1 MSHAEPSVLI
11 VDDERLNIDLM
22 VDLLKPH
29 YRTLVATNGE
39 QALKRA
45 SGEPR
50 PDILLLDVMMP
61 EMDGYEVCRRLKAD
75 AATSSIPVIFVT
87 AMSDV
92 GDEMKGFELGAVDYI
107 TKPIS
112 PPIVE
117 ARVRAH
123 LENKHARD
131 FIEDRNRVL
140 QGMVLERTR
149 ELAAT
154 QDATILSMATLAET
168 RDPETGHHLQRT
180 QAYVRSLA
188 VQLRTQHPRLRD
200 ELDDHAIDLL
210 FKSAPLH
217 DIGKVGVPDSILRKP
232 GKLTP
237 DEYEVMKRHVVY
249 GYEAIVAT
257 EKLLAAAGVSSAAA
271 SFLQYAREIAR
282 SHHEKWDGTGY
293 PDGLGGDE
301 IPLSA
306 RLMMMADVYDA
317 LRSERCYKPAF
328 PHAQAVAE
336 ILPGRGTFF
345 DPDVVDAFCAL
356 DQEFMEIA
364 RSHAE

>member
-1 MSHAEPSVLI
+1 
-11 VDDERLNIDLM
+11 
-22 VDLLKPH
+22 
-29 YRTLVATNGE
+29 
-39 QALKRA
+39 
-45 SGEPR
+45 
-50 PDILLLDVMMP
+50 
-61 EMDGYEVCRRLKAD
+61 
-75 AATSSIPVIFVT
+75 
-87 AMSDV
+87 
-92 GDEMKGFELGAVDYI
+92 
-107 TKPIS
+107 
-112 PPIVE
+112 
-117 ARVRAH
+117 
-123 LENKHARD
+123 
-131 FIEDRNRVL
+131 
-140 QGMVLERTR
+140 MVLERTR

-188 VQLRTQHPRLRD
+188 VQLRTQHPRFRD

-271 SFLQYAREIAR
+271 SFLRYAREIAR

-306 RLMMMADVYDA
+306 RLMTMADVYDA
-317 LRSERCYKPAF
+317 LRSAASTSRRFPTRRRWPRSCPAAGPTSTPTWSTPSAPWTRSSWRSPAPTRSDAHGAADDPGGCRNGAVPRAPRSRVRGRPLAGVRAVGRER
-328 PHAQAVAE
+328 
-336 ILPGRGTFF
+336 
-345 DPDVVDAFCAL
+345 
-356 DQEFMEIA
+356 
-364 RSHAE
+364 RSTP

>member
-1 MSHAEPSVLI
+1 MSHADPSVLI
-11 VDDERLNIDLM
+11 VDDERVNIDLL

-45 SGEPR
+45 AGEPR

-61 EMDGYEVCRRLKAD
+61 GMDGYEVCRRLKAETGTR
-75 AATSSIPVIFVT
+75 AIPVIFVT
-87 AMSDV
+87 AMSEV
-92 GDEMKGFELGAVDYI
+92 GDEMKGFALGAVDYI
-107 TKPIS
+107 TKPVS

-140 QGMVLERTR
+140 QQMVLERTR
-149 ELAAT
+149 ELEAT

-180 QAYVRSLA
+180 QGYVRALA
-188 VQLRTQHPRLRD
+188 RQLRSHRRYRE

-217 DIGKVGVPDSILRKP
+217 DIGKVGVPDRILLKP
-232 GKLTP
+232 AKLDA
-237 DEYEVMKRHVVY
+237 DEWQEMRLHVVH
-249 GYEAIVAT
+249 GYEAIAAT
-257 EKLLAAAGVSSAAA
+257 EKALAAAGISAAAA
-271 SFLQYAREIAR
+271 SFLRYAREIAR
-282 SHHEKWDGTGY
+282 CHHEKWDGSGY
-293 PDGLGGDE
+293 PDGMGAED

-306 RLMMMADVYDA
+306 RLMALADVYDA
-317 LRSERCYKPAF
+317 LRSKRCYKPPY
-328 PHAQAVAE
+328 PHERAVAE
-336 ILPGRGTFF
+336 IVEGRGGHF
-345 DPDVVDAFCAL
+345 DPDVVDAFRVL
-356 DQEFMEIA
+356 GDEFIA
-364 RSHAE
+364 ISQSYSE

>member
-1 MSHAEPSVLI
+1 
-11 VDDERLNIDLM
+11 
-22 VDLLKPH
+22 
-29 YRTLVATNGE
+29 
-39 QALKRA
+39 
-45 SGEPR
+45 
-50 PDILLLDVMMP
+50 
-61 EMDGYEVCRRLKAD
+61 MDGYEVCRRLKAD
-75 AATSSIPVIFVT
+75 AATSHIPVIFVT
-87 AMSDV
+87 AMSEV
-92 GDEMKGFELGAVDYI
+92 GDEMKGFALGAVDYI

-180 QAYVRSLA
+180 QGYVRSLA
-188 VQLRTQHPRLRD
+188 VRLRTHARFRD
-200 ELDDHAIDLL
+200 ELDDHAIELL

-232 GKLTP
+232 AKLTP
-237 DEYEVMKRHVVY
+237 DEYDEMKRHVVY

-257 EKLLAAAGVSSAAA
+257 EKLLASAGISSAAA
-271 SFLQYAREIAR
+271 SFLRYAREIAR

-293 PDGLGGDE
+293 PDGLGADE

-317 LRSERCYKPAF
+317 LTSKRCYKPAYS
-328 PHAQAVAE
+328 HAQAVAE
-336 ILPGRGTFF
+336 ILPGRGTYF

-356 DQEFMEIA
+356 DAEFIQIA

>member
-11 VDDERLNIDLM
+11 VDDERVNIDLM

-61 EMDGYEVCRRLKAD
+61 GMDGYEVCRRFKAD
-75 AATSSIPVIFVT
+75 AATSHIPVIFVT
-87 AMSDV
+87 AMSEV
-92 GDEMKGFELGAVDYI
+92 GDEMKGFALGAVDYI

-117 ARVRAH
+117 ARVKAH

-180 QAYVRSLA
+180 QGYVRSLA
-188 VQLRTQHPRLRD
+188 VGCART
-200 ELDDHAIDLL
+200 HA
-210 FKSAPLH
+210 SA
-217 DIGKVGVPDSILRKP
+217 
-232 GKLTP
+232 T
-237 DEYEVMKRHVVY
+237 
-249 GYEAIVAT
+249 
-257 EKLLAAAGVSSAAA
+257 SSTTTR
-271 SFLQYAREIAR
+271 SSCSSSRRRSTTSAR
-282 SHHEKWDGTGY
+282 SGCPTA
-293 PDGLGGDE
+293 
-301 IPLSA
+301 S
-306 RLMMMADVYDA
+306 
-317 LRSERCYKPAF
+317 
-328 PHAQAVAE
+328 
-336 ILPGRGTFF
+336 
-345 DPDVVDAFCAL
+345 CAS
-356 DQEFMEIA
+356 
-364 RSHAE
+364 RPS

>member
-45 SGEPR
+45 AGEPR

-61 EMDGYEVCRRLKAD
+61 GMDGYEVCRRLKAD
-75 AATSSIPVIFVT
+75 PVTEAIPVIFVT
-87 AMSDV
+87 AMSEV
-92 GDEMKGFELGAVDYI
+92 GDEMKGFALGAADYI

-117 ARVRAH
+117 ARVKAH

-140 QGMVLERTR
+140 EGMVLERTK
-149 ELAAT
+149 ELLAT

-180 QAYVRSLA
+180 QGYVRSVA
-188 VQLRTQHPRLRD
+188 VRLRTHPRFRD

-217 DIGKVGVPDSILRKP
+217 DIGKVGVPDRILRKP
-232 GKLTP
+232 AKLTP
-237 DEYEVMKRHVVY
+237 EEYEEMKKHVLY
-249 GYEAIVAT
+249 GWEAIVAT

-271 SFLQYAREIAR
+271 SFLRYAREIAR
-282 SHHEKWDGTGY
+282 SHHEKWDGSGY
-293 PDGLGGDE
+293 PDGLKGDA

-306 RLMMMADVYDA
+306 RLMALADVYDA
-317 LRSERCYKPAF
+317 LTSKRCYKPAY
-328 PHAQAVAE
+328 PHERAVAE
-336 ILPGRGTFF
+336 ILEGRGTHF
-345 DPDVVDAFCAL
+345 DPDVIEAFVTL
-356 DQEFMEIA
+356 DQEFMAIA